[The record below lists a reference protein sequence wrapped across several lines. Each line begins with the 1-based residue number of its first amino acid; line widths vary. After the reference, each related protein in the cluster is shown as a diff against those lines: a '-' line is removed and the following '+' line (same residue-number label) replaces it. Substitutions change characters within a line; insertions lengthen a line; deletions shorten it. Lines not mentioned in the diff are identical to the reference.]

1 MLMHGEINVLFG
13 AYRRSD
19 YGQCAVYTYLAL
31 LFNKCTCIHCDPR
44 DLDYTLDMGPFSNT
58 GDTYF
63 SWKPPLYVQ
72 GRIGLLGSS
81 GPERGGEGP
90 YIEQNLK
97 DSTAL
102 SVSLVFSCRHHVA
115 ANNQRRRKEEEDES
129 ESESESE

>member
-1 MLMHGEINVLFG
+1 MLMHGGINVLFG
-13 AYRRSD
+13 VYRRSD
-19 YGQCAVYTYLAL
+19 YGHCTVYTYLAL

-72 GRIGLLGSS
+72 SRIGLLGSS

-97 DSTAL
+97 DSTLVIIGLFL
-102 SVSLVFSCRHHVA
+102 SSSCRS
-115 ANNQRRRKEEEDES
+115 QQPTKKKRRRRR
-129 ESESESE
+129 

>member
-1 MLMHGEINVLFG
+1 MLMHGGINVLFG
-13 AYRRSD
+13 VYRRSD
-19 YGQCAVYTYLAL
+19 YGHCTVYTYLAL

-81 GPERGGEGP
+81 GPEPGGEGP
-90 YIEQNLK
+90 YIGRAEPEGQHSRYYLRYHWSFPVVIMSQPTTN
-97 DSTAL
+97 
-102 SVSLVFSCRHHVA
+102 
-115 ANNQRRRKEEEDES
+115 EEEKKKRR
-129 ESESESE
+129 

>member
-19 YGQCAVYTYLAL
+19 YGHCTVYTGTYLTL
-31 LFNKCTCIHCDPR
+31 LFDKCTCIHCDPR

-72 GRIGLLGSS
+72 GMVDLLESS
-81 GPERGGEGP
+81 GPERSGEGP

-97 DSTAL
+97 DSTLVTTLGIIGLFLL
-102 SVSLVFSCRHHVA
+102 SSCRS
-115 ANNQRRRKEEEDES
+115 QRPTKKKRRRRR
-129 ESESESE
+129 

>member
-13 AYRRSD
+13 VYRRSD
-19 YGQCAVYTYLAL
+19 YGHCTVYTYLAL

-63 SWKPPLYVQ
+63 RV
-72 GRIGLLGSS
+72 GLLGSS
-81 GPERGGEGP
+81 GTARGGEGP

-97 DSTAL
+97 DSTLVTTLGIIGLFLL
-102 SVSLVFSCRHHVA
+102 SSCRS
-115 ANNQRRRKEEEDES
+115 QQPTKKKRRRRR
-129 ESESESE
+129 

>member
-1 MLMHGEINVLFG
+1 MLIHGEINVLFG

-19 YGQCAVYTYLAL
+19 YGHCTVYTYMYLTV
-31 LFNKCTCIHCDPR
+31 LFERCTCIHCDPR

-72 GRIGLLGSS
+72 CREGLLGSS
-81 GPERGGEGP
+81 GAERGGEGP

-97 DSTAL
+97 NST
-102 SVSLVFSCRHHVA
+102 LVIIGLFQSSPCRSQQPTKKKKKKH
-115 ANNQRRRKEEEDES
+115 
-129 ESESESE
+129 